1 MKKSM
6 KKSLKWIVIVILIL
20 IVLTGIFFAFTL
32 PGLNQTAVL
41 EIGAVDLTQ
50 IPDGSYTGSYNS
62 YRWST
67 TVEVT
72 LKDHRITD
80 ILPVKIQSGRD
91 SLVKELK
98 EKMMLQQ
105 TADVD
110 AVSGATASSN
120 AYLKAVE
127 NALKNGAIAQ

>member
-6 KKSLKWIVIVILIL
+6 KWIVTVILIL
-20 IVLTGIFFAFTL
+20 IVLTGVTLAAAL
-32 PGLNQTAVL
+32 PGLKQTAAMDI
-41 EIGAVDLTQ
+41 EAVDLTQ

-80 ILPVKIQSGRD
+80 ILSVKIQSGRD
-91 SLVKELK
+91 DLVKQLK
-98 EKMMLQQ
+98 ETVMLQQ
-105 TADVD
+105 TSDVD

-127 NALKNGAIAQ
+127 NALKNGIETQ

>member
-1 MKKSM
+1 MKKGMKKSM
-6 KKSLKWIVIVILIL
+6 KWIVITLLIL
-20 IVLTGIFFAFTL
+20 IVLAGITLAFAL
-32 PGLNQTAVL
+32 PGLNQTAAL
-41 EIGAVDLTQ
+41 TIEAVDLTQ

-72 LKDHRITD
+72 VRDHRITE

-91 SLVKELK
+91 SLNKELRDK
-98 EKMMLQQ
+98 VLLQQ
-105 TADVD
+105 SAAVDV
-110 AVSGATASSN
+110 VSGATASSN

-127 NALKNGAIAQ
+127 SALKNGIGA